1 MLVVGSMQTV
11 SRHEIKMMYCLLSRP
26 THARSGEIGDWR
38 LEATYQVFANGRSL
52 SSMTRF
58 CFRGQ
63 PLHEDCGV
71 LPVISL
77 IDLAPFGTTVRG
89 KHAPTAHG
97 FLGFELQGADL
108 CLNLP

>member
-77 IDLAPFGTTVRG
+77 IDLASFGTTVRG
-89 KHAPTAHG
+89 KHAPTAH
-97 FLGFELQGADL
+97 FLDLSCKELA
-108 CLNLP
+108 CA